1 MSDALRSVL
10 EYPLLN
16 AIFGRRARRFGLGMR
31 IPSGPLAFTSR
42 HASVPLSELERILL
56 LAVGTGVSG
65 WSFGVPYGPDRPD
78 EHGHYSVRYTGC
90 TAPTAGGFG
99 TPAMLFT
106 DDEGTFLTDTRDVT
120 SERMREF
127 EGIEDDAERLMAVV
141 RAQTVKLSGGRL
153 DLPAAP
159 PHMLEPNL
167 WMANAPGSTVFM
179 PIADASESVLALMA
193 MVLAIGNVIVDDA
206 VGCPAGDLELFI
218 RGGVLSAEKRVPL
231 SVLQQVS
238 CGSNC
243 SGAVFMAH
251 NVVLTMQAMGLGGLY
266 FAGLNCWSVLGA
278 FAGDGI
284 RGFGFRFERDE
295 RWTLL
300 NPVGLDG
307 HFEGMCPPYY
317 ADMRAVVVAFVER
330 KFAAGGTY
338 DPSASGAWRDTA
350 AVRSS
355 VARHDDAFVECL
367 GEVAQYVQDTYG
379 KCPGSFTTI
388 ALPGFVQAVHL
399 DTAFY
404 DEHYREDAYLGTHAE
419 HMRRWHG

>member
-1 MSDALRSVL
+1 MCIA
-10 EYPLLN
+10 P
-16 AIFGRRARRFGLGMR
+16 
-31 IPSGPLAFTSR
+31 GPLAFASR
-42 HASVPLSELERILL
+42 HASVPLSEFERSLL

-78 EHGHYSVRYTGC
+78 RHAHYSVRFTGR

-106 DDEGTFLTDTRDVT
+106 DGEGTYLITTRDVMP
-120 SERMREF
+120 ERLRAF
-127 EGIEDDAERLMAVV
+127 EGIEDDAQRVIEVV
-141 RAQTVKLSGGRL
+141 RAQAVKLSGGRL

-179 PIADASESVLALMA
+179 PIADASESGLALMA
-193 MVLAIGNVIVDDA
+193 MVLANGNVIVDD
-206 VGCPAGDLELFI
+206 VAGRRAGELEPFVR
-218 RGGVLSAEKRVPL
+218 RGLLNAEKRVPL

-238 CGSNC
+238 YESSC
-243 SGAVFMAH
+243 SVAAFMAH
-251 NVVLTMQAMGLGGLY
+251 YVVLTMQAMGLGGLC
-266 FAGLNCWSVLGA
+266 FAGLNRWSALRA

-284 RGFGFRFERDE
+284 QGFGFRFQRDE
-295 RWTLL
+295 RWTLP

-307 HFEGMCPPYY
+307 YFEGMCPPYY
-317 ADMRAVVVAFVER
+317 ADMRSAVAAFVER
-330 KFAAGGTY
+330 TFAAGGTY
-338 DPSASGAWRDTA
+338 DPAASGPWRDTA

-355 VARHDDAFVECL
+355 VVRYDDAFVECL
-367 GEVAQYVQDTYG
+367 GEVAQYVFDTFG
-379 KCPGSFTTI
+379 KFPGSFTTM

-404 DEHYREDAYLGTHAE
+404 DEHYREGAYLDTHAE